1 MPGSLFAVERY
12 ERRGDQRT
20 PSLPSLPADSGV
32 RLVVAVH
39 LPADEVVIAL
49 VEADDVAAAE
59 AAAVG
64 AGWQVDRVTSAIWIV
79 PRDCA

>member
-20 PSLPSLPADSGV
+20 PPLAALPADSGV

-39 LPADEVVIAL
+39 VPADEVVIAL
-49 VEADDVAAAE
+49 VEADDVAAVE

-64 AGWQVDRVTSAIWIV
+64 AGWQVDRVTPAVWIV
-79 PRDCA
+79 PLDCA